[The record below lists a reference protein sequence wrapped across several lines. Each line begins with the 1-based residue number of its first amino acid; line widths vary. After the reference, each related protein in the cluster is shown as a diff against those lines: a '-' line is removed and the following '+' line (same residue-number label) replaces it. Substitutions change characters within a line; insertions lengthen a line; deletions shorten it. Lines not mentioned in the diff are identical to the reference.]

1 MLLDAIPGEAMQVS
15 GMYPRNELKLGR
27 DIVVGGY
34 IPLTIEA
41 IEEST
46 FELLDKFHA
55 MEIPPIEIK

>member
-1 MLLDAIPGEAMQVS
+1 MQVS